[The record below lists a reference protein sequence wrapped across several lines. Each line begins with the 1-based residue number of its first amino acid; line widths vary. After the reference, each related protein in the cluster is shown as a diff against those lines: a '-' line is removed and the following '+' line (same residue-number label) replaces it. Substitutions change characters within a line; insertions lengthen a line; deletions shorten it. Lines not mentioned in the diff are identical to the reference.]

1 MTQPARRPDLPPD
14 PARDHLK
21 AVRLG
26 LFRLHKALIDAAR
39 ADWET
44 EVGAQSP
51 GQFLQGL
58 LHEDRFEWL
67 RPFSGLIVR
76 IDEAL
81 AAREPLA
88 EGQAQAF
95 VDEVAGLVLVEDDD
109 DRARRVAAARL
120 RDPTIAFLQGEL
132 SRRIAEGP
140 PPAA

>member
-1 MTQPARRPDLPPD
+1 MTRPARRPELPPD

-39 ADWET
+39 ADWEA
-44 EVGAQSP
+44 EVGAQTP
-51 GQFLQGL
+51 GQFLQAL
-58 LHEDRFEWL
+58 LHESRFEWL
-67 RPFSGLIVR
+67 RPFSSLIVR
-76 IDEAL
+76 MDEAL
-81 AAREPLA
+81 AAPEPLA

-95 VDEVAGLVLVEDDD
+95 VGEVAGLVLMEGD
-109 DRARRVAAARL
+109 DRARSVAAARL

-140 PPAA
+140 PQGT